1 MDGVQLKVARQ
12 VENIKL
18 FQEALAKSS
27 QLSKGMCG
35 ILSSFDERLM
45 KLERT
50 ILPVYHETGNLQ
62 RRQENI
68 ERTLAQ
74 LEEVVQLYGVSQM
87 AKPKISQGPSDQNLD
102 SFLEAIEK
110 VEKARDYFE
119 QNSPHNI
126 EANLL
131 EQLFN
136 EGVTGLQAE
145 FEALLARHSRPVSP
159 VAILDIVEAECP
171 QSSTSPTNT
180 AAALEPLPAA
190 VVNDLSRISS
200 WLRKRGLSEHLDAY
214 ATQRSR
220 VLVRSMQGLREHH
233 KTGSASSGTL
243 PPQPSSSPQ
252 LGGNRK
258 SRVPRRLHDA
268 LMRGLRRA
276 TDVAGLQETSSRDE
290 LLDQEVEAY
299 LTTLTAL
306 CRLMQAEDELLR
318 KVLGPDLPL
327 PLERVVLAALEAVT
341 QEGEALAGR
350 VKRCVARHDFVSV
363 LCLFPV
369 LQHVR
374 SLRKDYESLLSGPTS
389 GRAAAA
395 RLPGLA
401 VTLQTTLNKALEEL
415 VDSVKGDPEGKMP
428 RDGTVHELTSN
439 VMVVLEQLLGFVEA
453 AGAVLAV
460 WDLASFSQSRDPNR
474 AALAQYVTR
483 VLSALNLTLHNK
495 SARYEDQ
502 ALQAVF
508 RLNNL
513 HYVLRALVRSGLLEV
528 VQMYEPTL
536 GQQYEEQIRD
546 QKRLY
551 SQSWSRVLHYV
562 LEVDR
567 PLSTSAVAAGGA
579 KLRDKDRQTIKDKFT
594 GFNRELE
601 ELYRVQ
607 KAYAVPD
614 VELRE
619 SLKRDN
625 KEFVL
630 PKYKMF
636 YDKYVSVPFTKNP
649 DKYLKYTPLQVS
661 NLIDQFFDAAA

>member
-1 MDGVQLKVARQ
+1 MFAAQHKVNRQ
-12 VENIKL
+12 VENMRL

-68 ERTLAQ
+68 DRTLAL
-74 LEEVVQLYGVSQM
+74 LEEVLQLYGVSQM
-87 AKPKISQGPSDQNLD
+87 AKPKISQGPSDQNLGP
-102 SFLEAIEK
+102 FLEAMEQ
-110 VEKARDYFE
+110 VEKARDYFDN
-119 QNSPHNI
+119 NSPHNI

-131 EQLFN
+131 EQLFT
-136 EGVTGLQAE
+136 EGLASLQAE
-145 FEALLARHSRPVSP
+145 FEALLARHSRPVAP
-159 VAILDIVEAECP
+159 VAILDLVEDCP
-171 QSSTSPTNT
+171 SPNIP
-180 AAALEPLPAA
+180 EPLAA
-190 VVNDLSRISS
+190 SVVADLARISS
-200 WLRKRGLSEHLDAY
+200 WLRKREVSEHLDAY

-220 VLVRSMQGLREHH
+220 ILVRSMQGLREHH
-233 KTGSASSGTL
+233 KTGSASSGSL
-243 PPQPSSSPQ
+243 PPSASPQ
-252 LGGNRK
+252 LSANRK
-258 SRVPRRLHDA
+258 GRVPRRLHEA
-268 LMRGLRRA
+268 LLRGLRRA
-276 TDVAGLQETSSRDE
+276 TDAGLQEPTRDE
-290 LLDQEVEAY
+290 LLDQEVDAY

-306 CRLMQAEDELLR
+306 CRLMQAEDRLLR
-318 KVLGPDLPL
+318 HVLGPEPPL
-327 PLERVVLAALEAVT
+327 PLERVVLAALETVT

-374 SLRKDYESLLSGPTS
+374 SLRKDYDSLLTGPTS

-395 RLPGLA
+395 RLPSLA

-528 VQMYEPTL
+528 VQGYEPTL
-536 GQQYEEQIRD
+536 GEQYEEQIRD

-562 LEVDR
+562 LELDR
-567 PLSTSAVAAGGA
+567 PVAAGA
-579 KLRDKDRQTIKDKFT
+579 KLRDKDRQGIKDKFT

-630 PKYKMF
+630 PKYKLF
-636 YDKYVSVPFTKNP
+636 YDKYSALPFTKNP

>member
-1 MDGVQLKVARQ
+1 MFAAQHKVNRQ
-12 VENIKL
+12 VENMRL

-68 ERTLAQ
+68 DRTLAL
-74 LEEVVQLYGVSQM
+74 LEEVLQLYGVSQM
-87 AKPKISQGPSDQNLD
+87 AKPKISQGPSDQNLGP
-102 SFLEAIEK
+102 FLEAMEQ
-110 VEKARDYFE
+110 VEKARDYFDN
-119 QNSPHNI
+119 NSPHNI

-131 EQLFN
+131 EQLFT
-136 EGVTGLQAE
+136 EGLASLQAE
-145 FEALLARHSRPVSP
+145 FEALLARHSRPVAP
-159 VAILDIVEAECP
+159 VAILDLVEDCP
-171 QSSTSPTNT
+171 SPNIP
-180 AAALEPLPAA
+180 EPLAA
-190 VVNDLSRISS
+190 SVVADLARISS
-200 WLRKRGLSEHLDAY
+200 WLRKRGVSEHLDAY

-220 VLVRSMQGLREHH
+220 ILVRSMQGLREHH
-233 KTGSASSGTL
+233 KTGSASSGSL
-243 PPQPSSSPQ
+243 PPSASPQ
-252 LGGNRK
+252 LSANRK
-258 SRVPRRLHDA
+258 GRVPRRLHEA
-268 LMRGLRRA
+268 LLRGLRRA
-276 TDVAGLQETSSRDE
+276 TDAGLQEPTRDE
-290 LLDQEVEAY
+290 LLDQEVDAY

-306 CRLMQAEDELLR
+306 CRLMQAEDRLLR
-318 KVLGPDLPL
+318 HVLGPEPPL
-327 PLERVVLAALEAVT
+327 PLERVVLAALETVT

-374 SLRKDYESLLSGPTS
+374 SLRKDYDSLLTGPTS

-395 RLPGLA
+395 RLPSLA

-528 VQMYEPTL
+528 VQGYEPTL
-536 GQQYEEQIRD
+536 GEQYEEQIRD

-562 LEVDR
+562 LELDR
-567 PLSTSAVAAGGA
+567 PVAAGA
-579 KLRDKDRQTIKDKFT
+579 KLRDKDRQGIKDKFT

-630 PKYKMF
+630 PKYKLF
-636 YDKYVSVPFTKNP
+636 YDKYSALPFTKNP

>member
-1 MDGVQLKVARQ
+1 MFAAQYKVARQ
-12 VENIKL
+12 VENIRL

-68 ERTLAQ
+68 DRTLAL

-87 AKPKISQGPSDQNLD
+87 AKPKISQGPSDQNLGP
-102 SFLEAIEK
+102 FLEAMEQ
-110 VEKARDYFE
+110 VEKARDYFDN
-119 QNSPHNI
+119 NSPHNI

-131 EQLFN
+131 EQLFT
-136 EGVTGLQAE
+136 EGLSSLQAE
-145 FEALLARHSRPVSP
+145 FEALLARHSRPLAP
-159 VAILDIVEAECP
+159 VAILDLVEDCP
-171 QSSTSPTNT
+171 SPNVP
-180 AAALEPLPAA
+180 EPLAA
-190 VVNDLSRISS
+190 SVVTDLARISA
-200 WLRKRGLSEHLDAY
+200 WLRKRGVSEHLDAY

-220 VLVRSMQGLREHH
+220 ILVRSMQGLREHH
-233 KTGSASSGTL
+233 KTGSASSGSL
-243 PPQPSSSPQ
+243 PPSASPQ
-252 LGGNRK
+252 LSANRK
-258 SRVPRRLHDA
+258 GRVPRRLHEA
-268 LMRGLRRA
+268 LLRGLRRA
-276 TDVAGLQETSSRDE
+276 TDAGLQEPTRDE
-290 LLDQEVEAY
+290 LLDQEVDAY

-306 CRLMQAEDELLR
+306 CRLMQAEDRLLR
-318 KVLGPDLPL
+318 QVLGPEPPL
-327 PLERVVLAALEAVT
+327 PLERVVLTALEAVT

-374 SLRKDYESLLSGPTS
+374 SLRKDYDSLLTGPTS
-389 GRAAAA
+389 GRSAAV
-395 RLPGLA
+395 RLPSLA

-528 VQMYEPTL
+528 VQGYEPTL
-536 GQQYEEQIRD
+536 GEQYEEQIRD

-562 LEVDR
+562 LELDR
-567 PLSTSAVAAGGA
+567 PVATGA
-579 KLRDKDRQTIKDKFT
+579 KLRDKDRQGIKDKFT

-630 PKYKMF
+630 PKYKLF
-636 YDKYVSVPFTKNP
+636 YDKYSALPFTKNP

>member
-18 FQEALAKSS
+18 FQEAVAKSS
-27 QLSKGMCG
+27 QLSRGMCG
-35 ILSSFDERLM
+35 ILSSFDDRLM

-68 ERTLAQ
+68 DKTLAQ
-74 LEEVVQLYGVSQM
+74 LEQVVTLYSVSQL
-87 AKPKISQGPSDQNLD
+87 AEPKIAKGPGDHNLAT
-102 SFLEAIEK
+102 FIEALEQ
-110 VEKARDYFE
+110 VEGALEYFE
-119 QNSPHNI
+119 QHSPHNP
-126 EANLL
+126 EAALL
-131 EQLFN
+131 QSLFS
-136 EGVTGLQAE
+136 TGASSLQTE
-145 FEALLARHSRPVSP
+145 FEALLTRHSRPMTP
-159 VAILDIVEAECP
+159 VAILDLVDAEDAP
-171 QSSTSPTNT
+171 PY
-180 AAALEPLPAA
+180 EPLPSH
-190 VVNDLSRISS
+190 VVADLARMSA
-200 WLRKRGLSEHLDAY
+200 WLRKRDIVQHLDTY
-214 ATQRSR
+214 AKLRSR
-220 VLVRSMQGLREHH
+220 ILQRSMQGLREHQ
-233 KTGSASSGTL
+233 KACSGTSGSL
-243 PPQPSSSPQ
+243 ASGSSPQ
-252 LGGNRK
+252 LGGRK
-258 SRVPRRLHDA
+258 ARVPRKLHEA
-268 LMRGLRRA
+268 LLRGLRRA
-276 TDVAGLQETSSRDE
+276 SEVTPAEAPRDE
-290 LLDQEVEAY
+290 LVDQEVDAY
-299 LTTLTAL
+299 LTALTAL
-306 CRLMQAEDELLR
+306 CRLMQAEHTLLNQ
-318 KVLGPDLPL
+318 VLGEERGGTL
-327 PLERVVLAALEAVT
+327 PLESVVLPALEAT
-341 QEGEALAGR
+341 TSEGEALAAR
-350 VKRCVARHDFVSV
+350 VKRCVARHDFVTV

-374 SLRKDYESLLSGPTS
+374 ALRRDYDALLSGPA
-389 GRAAAA
+389 GGGAAA

-415 VDSVKGDPEGKMP
+415 VDSVKTDPEGKMP

-439 VMVVLEQLLGFVEA
+439 VMVVLEQLLGFVES

-460 WDLASFSQSRDPNR
+460 WDLASFSASRDPNR

-495 SARYEDQ
+495 SAKYEDT

-513 HYVLRALVRSGLLEV
+513 HYVLRALTRSGLLQV
-528 VQMYEPTL
+528 VETYEPSL
-536 GQQYEEQIRD
+536 GQKYQDQIRD

-567 PLSTSAVAAGGA
+567 PLSPSA
-579 KLRDKDRQTIKDKFT
+579 KLKDKDRQSIKDKFT
-594 GFNRELE
+594 GFNRELD
-601 ELYRVQ
+601 ELFRVQ

-630 PKYKMF
+630 PKYKLF
-636 YDKYVSVPFTKNP
+636 YDKYTAVPFTKNP
-649 DKYLKYTPLQVS
+649 DKYLKYSPLDVS
-661 NLIDQFFDAAA
+661 NLIDRFFDAAA

>member
-1 MDGVQLKVARQ
+1 MFSAQYKVARQ

-68 ERTLAQ
+68 DRTLGL

-87 AKPKISQGPSDQNLD
+87 AKPKISQGPSDQQLGP
-102 SFLEAIEK
+102 FLEAMEQ

-119 QNSPHNI
+119 HNSPHNI

-131 EQLFN
+131 EQLFH
-136 EGVTGLQAE
+136 EGLASLQAE
-145 FEALLARHSRPVSP
+145 FEALLARHSRPVAP
-159 VAILDIVEAECP
+159 VAILDLVEDCP
-171 QSSTSPTNT
+171 SPNIP
-180 AAALEPLPAA
+180 EPLAA
-190 VVNDLSRISS
+190 SVVADLARISA
-200 WLRKRGLSEHLDAY
+200 WLRKRDVSEHLEAY

-220 VLVRSMQGLREHH
+220 ILVRSMQGLREHH
-233 KTGSASSGTL
+233 KTGSASSGSL
-243 PPQPSSSPQ
+243 PPQASPQ
-252 LGGNRK
+252 LSANRK
-258 SRVPRRLHDA
+258 GRVPRRLHEA
-268 LMRGLRRA
+268 LLRGLRRA
-276 TDVAGLQETSSRDE
+276 TDAGLQEPTRDE
-290 LLDQEVEAY
+290 LLDQEVDAY

-306 CRLMQAEDELLR
+306 CRLMQAEDRLLR
-318 KVLGPDLPL
+318 QVLGPEPPL

-374 SLRKDYESLLSGPTS
+374 SLRKDYDSLLTGPTS

-395 RLPGLA
+395 RLPSLA

-528 VQMYEPTL
+528 VQGYEPTL
-536 GQQYEEQIRD
+536 GEQYEEQIRD

-562 LEVDR
+562 LELDR
-567 PLSTSAVAAGGA
+567 PVSTGA
-579 KLRDKDRQTIKDKFT
+579 KLRDKDRQGIKDKFT

-630 PKYKMF
+630 PKYKLF
-636 YDKYVSVPFTKNP
+636 YDKYSALPFTKNP

>member
-1 MDGVQLKVARQ
+1 MFAAQHKVNRQ
-12 VENIKL
+12 VENMRL

-68 ERTLAQ
+68 DRTLAL
-74 LEEVVQLYGVSQM
+74 LEEVLQLYGVSQM
-87 AKPKISQGPSDQNLD
+87 AKPKISQGPSDQNLGP
-102 SFLEAIEK
+102 FLEAMEQ
-110 VEKARDYFE
+110 VEKARDYFDN
-119 QNSPHNI
+119 NSPHNI

-131 EQLFN
+131 EQLFT
-136 EGVTGLQAE
+136 EGLASLQARLPLSSFWPQRGRCTRLGGNQAE
-145 FEALLARHSRPVSP
+145 FEALLARHSRPVAP
-159 VAILDIVEAECP
+159 VAILDLVEDCP
-171 QSSTSPTNT
+171 SPNIP
-180 AAALEPLPAA
+180 EPLAA
-190 VVNDLSRISS
+190 SVVADLARISS
-200 WLRKRGLSEHLDAY
+200 WLRKREVSEHLDAY

-220 VLVRSMQGLREHH
+220 ILVRSMQGLREHH
-233 KTGSASSGTL
+233 KTGSASSGSL
-243 PPQPSSSPQ
+243 PPSASPQ
-252 LGGNRK
+252 LSANRK
-258 SRVPRRLHDA
+258 GRVPRRLHEA
-268 LMRGLRRA
+268 LLRGLRRA
-276 TDVAGLQETSSRDE
+276 TDAGLQEPTRDE
-290 LLDQEVEAY
+290 LLDQEVDAY

-306 CRLMQAEDELLR
+306 CRLMQAEDRLLR
-318 KVLGPDLPL
+318 HVLGPEPPL
-327 PLERVVLAALEAVT
+327 PLERVVLAALE
-341 QEGEALAGR
+341 LSPKKGR
-350 VKRCVARHDFVSV
+350 PWRVASSGAV

-374 SLRKDYESLLSGPTS
+374 SLRKDYDSLLTGPTS

-395 RLPGLA
+395 RLPSLA

-528 VQMYEPTL
+528 VQGYEPTL
-536 GQQYEEQIRD
+536 GEQYEEQIRD

-562 LEVDR
+562 LELDR
-567 PLSTSAVAAGGA
+567 PVAAGA
-579 KLRDKDRQTIKDKFT
+579 KLRDKDRQGIKDKFT

-630 PKYKMF
+630 PKYKLF
-636 YDKYVSVPFTKNP
+636 YDKYSALPFTKNP

>member
-1 MDGVQLKVARQ
+1 MFAAQYKVNRQ
-12 VENIKL
+12 VENIRL

-68 ERTLAQ
+68 DRTLAL

-87 AKPKISQGPSDQNLD
+87 AKPKISQGPSDQNLGP
-102 SFLEAIEK
+102 FLEAMEQ
-110 VEKARDYFE
+110 VEKARDYFDN
-119 QNSPHNI
+119 NSPHNI

-131 EQLFN
+131 EQLFT
-136 EGVTGLQAE
+136 EGLASLQAE
-145 FEALLARHSRPVSP
+145 FEALLARHSRPVAP
-159 VAILDIVEAECP
+159 VAILDLVEDCP
-171 QSSTSPTNT
+171 SPNIP
-180 AAALEPLPAA
+180 EPLAA
-190 VVNDLSRISS
+190 SVVADLARISS
-200 WLRKRGLSEHLDAY
+200 WLRKRGVSEHLDAY

-220 VLVRSMQGLREHH
+220 ILVRSMQGLREHH
-233 KTGSASSGTL
+233 KTGSASSGSL
-243 PPQPSSSPQ
+243 PPSASPQ
-252 LGGNRK
+252 LSANRK
-258 SRVPRRLHDA
+258 GRVPRRLHEA
-268 LMRGLRRA
+268 LLRGLRRA
-276 TDVAGLQETSSRDE
+276 TDAGLQEPTRDE
-290 LLDQEVEAY
+290 LLDQEVDAY

-306 CRLMQAEDELLR
+306 CRLMQAEDRLLR
-318 KVLGPDLPL
+318 QVLGPEPPL

-374 SLRKDYESLLSGPTS
+374 SLRKDYDSLLTGPTS

-395 RLPGLA
+395 RLPSLA

-528 VQMYEPTL
+528 VQGYEPTL
-536 GQQYEEQIRD
+536 GEQYEEQIRD

-562 LEVDR
+562 LELDR
-567 PLSTSAVAAGGA
+567 PVATGA
-579 KLRDKDRQTIKDKFT
+579 KLRDKDRQGIKDKFT

-630 PKYKMF
+630 PKYKLF
-636 YDKYVSVPFTKNP
+636 YDKYSALPFTKNP

>member
-27 QLSKGMCG
+27 QLSKGMCN

-87 AKPKISQGPSDQNLD
+87 AKPKISQGPGDQNLD
-102 SFLEAIEK
+102 TFLEAMEQ

-159 VAILDIVEAECP
+159 VAILDLVEAECP
-171 QSSTSPTNT
+171 QSSTSTAN
-180 AAALEPLPAA
+180 AAAPLEPLPAA

-200 WLRKRGLSEHLDAY
+200 WLRKRNLTEHLDAY

-252 LGGNRK
+252 LGANRK

-276 TDVAGLQETSSRDE
+276 TDVAGLQEVTSRDE

-318 KVLGPDLPL
+318 KVLGPDPPL
-327 PLERVVLAALEAVT
+327 PLERVVLSALETVT

-374 SLRKDYESLLSGPTS
+374 ALRKDYESLLSGPTS

-483 VLSALNLTLHNK
+483 VLSVLNLTLYNK
-495 SARYEDQ
+495 SVRYEDQ

-528 VQMYEPTL
+528 VQIST
-536 GQQYEEQIRD
+536 EEQIRD

-630 PKYKMF
+630 PKYKIF

>member
-1 MDGVQLKVARQ
+1 MFTAQYKVNRQ
-12 VENIKL
+12 VENIRL

-68 ERTLAQ
+68 DRTLAL

-87 AKPKISQGPSDQNLD
+87 AKPKISQGPSDQNLGP
-102 SFLEAIEK
+102 FLEAMEQ
-110 VEKARDYFE
+110 VEKARDYFDN
-119 QNSPHNI
+119 NSPHNI

-131 EQLFN
+131 EQLFT
-136 EGVTGLQAE
+136 EGLASLQAE
-145 FEALLARHSRPVSP
+145 FEALLARHSRPVAP
-159 VAILDIVEAECP
+159 VAILDLVEDCP
-171 QSSTSPTNT
+171 SPNIP
-180 AAALEPLPAA
+180 EPLAA
-190 VVNDLSRISS
+190 SVVADLARISS
-200 WLRKRGLSEHLDAY
+200 WLRKRGVSEHLDAY

-220 VLVRSMQGLREHH
+220 ILVRSMQGLREHH
-233 KTGSASSGTL
+233 KTGSASSGSL
-243 PPQPSSSPQ
+243 PPSASPQ
-252 LGGNRK
+252 LSANRK
-258 SRVPRRLHDA
+258 GRVPRRLHEA
-268 LMRGLRRA
+268 LLRGLRRA
-276 TDVAGLQETSSRDE
+276 TDAGLQEPTRDE
-290 LLDQEVEAY
+290 LLDQEVDAY

-306 CRLMQAEDELLR
+306 CRLMQAEDRLLR
-318 KVLGPDLPL
+318 QVLGPEPPL

-374 SLRKDYESLLSGPTS
+374 SLRKDYDSLLTGPTS

-395 RLPGLA
+395 RLPSLA

-528 VQMYEPTL
+528 VQGYEPTL
-536 GQQYEEQIRD
+536 GEQYEEQIRD

-562 LEVDR
+562 LELDR
-567 PLSTSAVAAGGA
+567 PVATGA
-579 KLRDKDRQTIKDKFT
+579 KLRDKDRQGIKDKFT

-630 PKYKMF
+630 PKYKLF
-636 YDKYVSVPFTKNP
+636 YDKYSALPFTKNP

>member
-1 MDGVQLKVARQ
+1 MFAAQHKVNRQ
-12 VENIKL
+12 VENMRL

-68 ERTLAQ
+68 DRTLAL
-74 LEEVVQLYGVSQM
+74 LEEVLQLYGVSQM
-87 AKPKISQGPSDQNLD
+87 AKPKISQGPSDQNLGP
-102 SFLEAIEK
+102 FLEAMEQ
-110 VEKARDYFE
+110 VEKARDYFDN
-119 QNSPHNI
+119 NSPHNI

-131 EQLFN
+131 EQLFT
-136 EGVTGLQAE
+136 EGLASLQAE
-145 FEALLARHSRPVSP
+145 FEALLARHSRPVAP
-159 VAILDIVEAECP
+159 VAILDLVEDCP
-171 QSSTSPTNT
+171 SPNIP
-180 AAALEPLPAA
+180 EPLAA
-190 VVNDLSRISS
+190 SVVADLARISS
-200 WLRKRGLSEHLDAY
+200 WLRKRGVSEHLDAY

-220 VLVRSMQGLREHH
+220 ILVRSMQGLREHH
-233 KTGSASSGTL
+233 KTGSASSGSL
-243 PPQPSSSPQ
+243 PPSASPQ
-252 LGGNRK
+252 LSANRK
-258 SRVPRRLHDA
+258 GRVPRRLHEA
-268 LMRGLRRA
+268 LLRGLRRA
-276 TDVAGLQETSSRDE
+276 TDAGLQEPTRDE
-290 LLDQEVEAY
+290 LLDQEVDAY

-306 CRLMQAEDELLR
+306 CRLMQAEDRLLR
-318 KVLGPDLPL
+318 HVLGPEPPL

-374 SLRKDYESLLSGPTS
+374 SLRKDYDSLLTGPTS

-395 RLPGLA
+395 RLPSLA

-528 VQMYEPTL
+528 VQGYEPTL
-536 GQQYEEQIRD
+536 GEQYEEQIRD

-562 LEVDR
+562 LELDR
-567 PLSTSAVAAGGA
+567 PVAAGA
-579 KLRDKDRQTIKDKFT
+579 KLRDKDRQGIKDKFT

-630 PKYKMF
+630 PKYKLF
-636 YDKYVSVPFTKNP
+636 YDKYSALPFTKNP

>member
-27 QLSKGMCG
+27 QLSKGMCS

-87 AKPKISQGPSDQNLD
+87 AKPKISQGPSDQNL
-102 SFLEAIEK
+102 STFLEAIEQ

-136 EGVTGLQAE
+136 EGVASLQAE
-145 FEALLARHSRPVSP
+145 FEALLSRHSRPVAP
-159 VAILDIVEAECP
+159 IAILDLVEECS
-171 QSSTSPTNT
+171 SSTAPANSG
-180 AAALEPLPAA
+180 ALEPLPPS
-190 VVNDLSRISS
+190 VVADLARISA

-220 VLVRSMQGLREHH
+220 VLQRSMQGLREHH

-276 TDVAGLQETSSRDE
+276 TDAGLQEPSRDE

-318 KVLGPDLPL
+318 KVLGPDPPL
-327 PLERVVLAALEAVT
+327 ALERVVLIALEGVT

-374 SLRKDYESLLSGPTS
+374 SLRKDYESLLAGPNS
-389 GRAAAA
+389 GRSAAS
-395 RLPGLA
+395 RLPSLA

-562 LEVDR
+562 LEVER
-567 PLSTSAVAAGGA
+567 PLSTSLAASGA
-579 KLRDKDRQTIKDKFT
+579 KLRDKDRQSIKDKFT

-630 PKYKMF
+630 PKYKLF
-636 YDKYVSVPFTKNP
+636 YEKYSAVPFTKNP

>member
-1 MDGVQLKVARQ
+1 MFAAQHKVNRQ
-12 VENIKL
+12 VENMRL

-68 ERTLAQ
+68 DRTLAL
-74 LEEVVQLYGVSQM
+74 LEEVLQLYGVSQM
-87 AKPKISQGPSDQNLD
+87 AKPKISQGPSDQNLGP
-102 SFLEAIEK
+102 FLEAMEQ
-110 VEKARDYFE
+110 VEKARDYFDN
-119 QNSPHNI
+119 NSPHNI

-131 EQLFN
+131 EQLFT
-136 EGVTGLQAE
+136 EGLASLQAE
-145 FEALLARHSRPVSP
+145 FEALLARHSRPVAP
-159 VAILDIVEAECP
+159 VAILDLVEDCP
-171 QSSTSPTNT
+171 SPNIP
-180 AAALEPLPAA
+180 EPLAA
-190 VVNDLSRISS
+190 SVVTDLARISS
-200 WLRKRGLSEHLDAY
+200 WLRKRGVSEHLDAY

-220 VLVRSMQGLREHH
+220 ILVRSMQGLREHH
-233 KTGSASSGTL
+233 KTGSASSGSL
-243 PPQPSSSPQ
+243 PPSASPQ
-252 LGGNRK
+252 LSANRK
-258 SRVPRRLHDA
+258 GRVPRRLHEA
-268 LMRGLRRA
+268 LLRGLRRA
-276 TDVAGLQETSSRDE
+276 TDAGLQEPTRDE
-290 LLDQEVEAY
+290 LLDQEVDAY

-306 CRLMQAEDELLR
+306 CRLMQAEDRLLR
-318 KVLGPDLPL
+318 HVLGPEPPL

-374 SLRKDYESLLSGPTS
+374 SLRKDYDSLLTGPTS

-395 RLPGLA
+395 RLPSLA

-528 VQMYEPTL
+528 VQGYEPTL
-536 GQQYEEQIRD
+536 GEQYEEQIRD

-562 LEVDR
+562 LELDR
-567 PLSTSAVAAGGA
+567 PVAAGA
-579 KLRDKDRQTIKDKFT
+579 KLRDKDRQGIKDKFT

-630 PKYKMF
+630 PKYKLF
-636 YDKYVSVPFTKNP
+636 YDKYSALPFTKNP

>member
-27 QLSKGMCG
+27 QLSKGMCS

-87 AKPKISQGPSDQNLD
+87 AKPKISQGPSDQNLGT
-102 SFLEAIEK
+102 FLEAIEQ

-136 EGVTGLQAE
+136 EGVTALQAE
-145 FEALLARHSRPVSP
+145 FEALLSRHSRPVSP
-159 VAILDIVEAECP
+159 VAILDLVEECP
-171 QSSTSPTNT
+171 SSSAP
-180 AAALEPLPAA
+180 ASSGALEPLPAS
-190 VVNDLSRISS
+190 VVADLARISA
-200 WLRKRGLSEHLDAY
+200 WLRKRDLSEHLDAY

-220 VLVRSMQGLREHH
+220 VLQRSMQGLREHH

-252 LGGNRK
+252 LGANRK

-276 TDVAGLQETSSRDE
+276 TDAGLQEPSRDE

-306 CRLMQAEDELLR
+306 CRLMQAEEELLH
-318 KVLGPDLPL
+318 KVLGPDPPL
-327 PLERVVLAALEAVT
+327 ALERVVLTALEGVT

-374 SLRKDYESLLSGPTS
+374 SLRKDYESLLSGPNS
-389 GRAAAA
+389 GRSAAS
-395 RLPGLA
+395 RLPSLA

-513 HYVLRALVRSGLLEV
+513 HYVLRALVRSGLLQV

-562 LEVDR
+562 LEVER
-567 PLSTSAVAAGGA
+567 PLSTSLAASGA
-579 KLRDKDRQTIKDKFT
+579 KLRDKDRQSIKDKFT

-630 PKYKMF
+630 PKYKLF
-636 YDKYVSVPFTKNP
+636 YEKYVAVPFTKNP

>member
-1 MDGVQLKVARQ
+1 MDGVQLKVATQ
-12 VENIKL
+12 VENIKR
-18 FQEALAKSS
+18 FQEAIAKSG
-27 QLSKGMCG
+27 QLSRGMCG
-35 ILSSFDERLM
+35 ILSSFDDRLM

-68 ERTLAQ
+68 DKTLTL
-74 LEEVVQLYGVSQM
+74 LEEVVSLYTVSQQ
-87 AKPKISQGPSDQNLD
+87 AEPKIAKGPGDLKP
-102 SFLEAIEK
+102 FIEALEQIETAL
-110 VEKARDYFE
+110 EYFE
-119 QNSPHNI
+119 RHSPHNP
-126 EANLL
+126 EAALL
-131 EQLFN
+131 QSLFS
-136 EGVTGLQAE
+136 TGASSLQTE
-145 FEALLARHSRPVSP
+145 FEALLARHSRPITP
-159 VAILDIVEAECP
+159 VAILDMVDADEAP
-171 QSSTSPTNT
+171 
-180 AAALEPLPAA
+180 AAQYEPLPPR
-190 VVNDLSRISS
+190 VVEDLALMSA
-200 WLRKRGLSEHLDAY
+200 WLRKRNLTQHLDIY
-214 ATQRSR
+214 ARLRSR
-220 VLVRSMQGLREHH
+220 NLQRSMQGLREHQ
-233 KTGSASSGTL
+233 KASSGTSGSL
-243 PPQPSSSPQ
+243 APPHGPGSSPQ
-252 LGGNRK
+252 LGGRK
-258 SRVPRRLHDA
+258 SRVPRKLHEA
-268 LMRGLRRA
+268 LMRGLRRGSEA
-276 TDVAGLQETSSRDE
+276 TPAEAPRDD
-290 LLDQEVEAY
+290 LVDQEVDAY
-299 LTTLTAL
+299 LTALTAL
-306 CRLMQAEDELLR
+306 CKLMQSERTLLQQ
-318 KVLGPDLPL
+318 VLGSADGKEPAAL
-327 PLERVVLAALEAVT
+327 PLERVVLPALEAT
-341 QEGEALAGR
+341 TAEGEALANR
-350 VKRCVARHDFVSV
+350 VKRCVARHDFVTV

-374 SLRKDYESLLSGPTS
+374 ALRRDYDALLAGPT
-389 GRAAAA
+389 GQPGTTAAA

-415 VDSVKGDPEGKMP
+415 VDSVKSDPEGKMP

-495 SARYEDQ
+495 SAKYEDT

-513 HYVLRALVRSGLLEV
+513 HYVLRALTRSGLLEV
-528 VQMYEPTL
+528 VEGYESSL
-536 GQQYEEQIRD
+536 GQQYLDQIRD

-567 PLSTSAVAAGGA
+567 PLSPSA
-579 KLRDKDRQTIKDKFT
+579 KLKDKDRQTIKDKFT
-594 GFNRELE
+594 GFNRELD
-601 ELYRVQ
+601 ELFRVQ

-630 PKYKMF
+630 PKYKLF
-636 YDKYVSVPFTKNP
+636 YDKYTAVPFTKNP
-649 DKYLKYTPLQVS
+649 DKYLKYSPLDVS
-661 NLIDQFFDAAA
+661 NLIDRFFDAAA

>member
-1 MDGVQLKVARQ
+1 MLVAQYKVSRQ
-12 VENIKL
+12 VEKVRQ

-27 QLSKGMCG
+27 QLSKGMCA

-68 ERTLAQ
+68 DRTLAL

-87 AKPKISQGPSDQNLD
+87 AKPKISQGPSDQNLGP
-102 SFLEAIEK
+102 FLEAMEQ
-110 VEKARDYFE
+110 VEKARDYFDH
-119 QNSPHNI
+119 NSPHNI

-131 EQLFN
+131 EQLFT
-136 EGVTGLQAE
+136 EGLASLQAE
-145 FEALLARHSRPVSP
+145 FEALLARHSRPVAP
-159 VAILDIVEAECP
+159 IAILDLVEDCP
-171 QSSTSPTNT
+171 SPNIP
-180 AAALEPLPAA
+180 EPLAA
-190 VVNDLSRISS
+190 SVVADLARISA
-200 WLRKRGLSEHLDAY
+200 WLRKRGVSEHLDAY

-220 VLVRSMQGLREHH
+220 ILVRSMQGLREHH
-233 KTGSASSGTL
+233 KTGSASSGSL
-243 PPQPSSSPQ
+243 PPSASPQ
-252 LGGNRK
+252 LSANRK
-258 SRVPRRLHDA
+258 GRVPRRLHEA
-268 LMRGLRRA
+268 LLRGLRRA
-276 TDVAGLQETSSRDE
+276 TDVGLQEPTRDE
-290 LLDQEVEAY
+290 LLDQEVDAY

-306 CRLMQAEDELLR
+306 CRLMQAEERLLR
-318 KVLGPDLPL
+318 QVLGPDPPL
-327 PLERVVLAALEAVT
+327 PLERVVLTALEAVT

-374 SLRKDYESLLSGPTS
+374 SLRKDYDSLLTGPTS

-395 RLPGLA
+395 RLPSLA

-528 VQMYEPTL
+528 VQGYEPTL
-536 GQQYEEQIRD
+536 GEQYEEQIRD

-562 LEVDR
+562 LELDR
-567 PLSTSAVAAGGA
+567 PVATGA
-579 KLRDKDRQTIKDKFT
+579 KLRDKDRQGIKDKFT

-630 PKYKMF
+630 PKYKLF
-636 YDKYVSVPFTKNP
+636 YDKYSALPFTKNP